1 MLFSEVTTAVRA
13 LTGHDVDTQFVDATQ
28 LLPVLLQEYRRLRRW
43 LCVHA
48 PTLCESTGTA
58 VIAPVGATY
67 YATMTIDGVAA
78 TPVAMTAMNLIPK
91 SIMTS
96 FERIVKVEKDVG
108 GGEYSPIRVG
118 DGLNTGSS
126 GAGYRYGTAECIY
139 VHEQPTR
146 LVITPDADAVGTWR
160 LTWTAGAAASLV
172 STSALDLPA
181 GLEDVVINRGAE
193 FVSIRHD
200 PGMAAYFKARADAIL
215 KEQKPLLMQR
225 YGSMPEPGIIIT

>member
-1 MLFSEVTTAVRA
+1 VLISDVITAVRA
-13 LTGHDVDTQFVDATQ
+13 ITGHDVDTQFSDSTQ
-28 LLPVLLQEYRRLRRW
+28 LLPVLAQEYRRLRRW

-48 PTLCESTGTA
+48 PTLCESMGTA

-67 YATMTIDGVAA
+67 YATMTIDGVTAVA
-78 TPVAMTAMNLIPK
+78 VAMTAINLIPK
-91 SIMTS
+91 SIMTN

-108 GGEYSPIRVG
+108 GGLYSPIMVS
-118 DGLNTGSS
+118 DGLNWEQLYT
-126 GAGYRYGTAECIY
+126 TC

-146 LVITPDADAVGTWR
+146 LVISPDSATVGTWR
-160 LTWTAGAAASLV
+160 LTWTVGCPATIAT
-172 STSALDLPA
+172 STALDLPA

-200 PGMAAYFKARADAIL
+200 PNQAAYFKRRADDIL

-225 YGSMPEPGIIIT
+225 YGSMPEPGIVIV